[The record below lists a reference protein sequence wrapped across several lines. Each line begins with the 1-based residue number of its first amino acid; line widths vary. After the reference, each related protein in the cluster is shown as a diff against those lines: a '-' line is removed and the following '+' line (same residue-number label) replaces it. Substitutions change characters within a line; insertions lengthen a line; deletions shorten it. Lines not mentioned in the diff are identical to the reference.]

1 MEARKMIRNSRNNHG
16 MTTQPK
22 LPVMIRE
29 ALIFVATMLF
39 AMYGVT
45 GQVQGPEIRFESP
58 EHDYGDIREEGGV
71 AKHTFWF
78 TNVGDDTLVLTRVQP
93 GCGCTASDY
102 TKTPL
107 LPGERG
113 FVTADYDPR
122 NRPGPFRKHIL
133 VVSNSR
139 VSPNL
144 SIFIKGNV
152 IPRTRDYTDTFRV
165 QLGDFLFDRNNPVFH
180 NMRHDEVRS
189 DTVRFINIS
198 DKTVT
203 ISVDE
208 APTHISVTISAPR
221 IGPKQRG
228 FVVLRY
234 DANGINASGNR
245 HDRIFLQTNDIK
257 LERKLLF
264 VTSQVLERPA
274 ERPLDQVYPFVLGNM
289 RMSRNALSFHNILNT
304 ETRTDSI
311 ILYNSGERPMRID
324 IQKPADYI
332 KTSLSKHVLSPGE
345 TATLRVSYDA
355 SGVGAFGLRS
365 NDRIML
371 QTDDETQPIKVVYLS
386 AEIKEDFSH
395 LTPQQ
400 RAIAPVISFGQTEY
414 DFGTQTSGQQVRHSF
429 TFTNNGKSE
438 LIIRRVN
445 AGCGCTA
452 TAPAKTNLQPGET
465 SQIDVT
471 FNTTGRRG
479 NQNMRVTVVSNDP
492 NIPEVY
498 LTLKGVLE

>member
-1 MEARKMIRNSRNNHG
+1 MK
-16 MTTQPK
+16 K
-22 LPVMIRE
+22 
-29 ALIFVATMLF
+29 ALIFVAAMLLVL
-39 AMYGVT
+39 YGAT
-45 GQVQGPEIRFESP
+45 GQARGPEIRFENP

-102 TKTPL
+102 TKTPV

-152 IPRTRDYTDTFRV
+152 IPRVKDYTDTFRV

-189 DTVRFINIS
+189 DTIRFINIS
-198 DKTVT
+198 DKPVTV
-203 ISVDE
+203 SVDE
-208 APTHISVTISAPR
+208 APAHITVTLSAPR
-221 IGPKQRG
+221 IGSNQRG
-228 FVVLRY
+228 YVVLSY
-234 DANGINASGNR
+234 DARQINASGNR
-245 HDRIFLQTNDIK
+245 HDRVFLKTNDAK

-264 VTSQVLERPA
+264 VTSQVLERPR

-289 RMSRNALSFHNILNT
+289 RMSRNAVSFHNILNT

-311 ILYNSGERPMRID
+311 ILYNSGDRPMKVD

-332 KTSLSKHVLSPGE
+332 KASLSTHVLPPGG

-355 SGVGAFGLRS
+355 SGVGAFGARS

-371 QTDDETQPIKVVYLS
+371 QTDDETQPIKVVYIS
-386 AEIKEDFSH
+386 ADIKEDFSR
-395 LTPQQ
+395 LTPEQ
-400 RAIAPVISFGQTEY
+400 RANAPVISFGQTEF
-414 DFGTQTSGQQVRHSF
+414 DFGTVESGAQVKHSF
-429 TFTNNGKSE
+429 TFTNTGKSE
-438 LIIRRVN
+438 LVIRRVN

-452 TAPAKTNLQPGET
+452 TAPVKTNLRPGET

-479 NQNMRVTVVSNDP
+479 NQHMRVTVVSNDP
-492 NIPEVY
+492 NTPEVY
-498 LTLKGVLE
+498 LTLKGILQ